1 METLN
6 QLLDLKE
13 PGVMDYVHLQGVYF
27 IHNIQA
33 LFKHY
38 GDLMQFITTVGDP
51 RYAFLI
57 YFPLSYCLH
66 RHTGIQVIWLAC
78 ISEWLNAVLKWILH
92 GERPY
97 WWIHERQQHDHLMHP
112 VSLEQYS
119 LTCETGPGSPS
130 GHAMITAA
138 VMYVM
143 MRSFNKH
150 ALPSNRNDLKFMIWC
165 LYGMLLFAV
174 NISRLFIAT
183 HFPHQVV
190 AGTIAGMLLGE
201 VIKHEHVSKLAL
213 RHYLGWCTLL
223 LILVAVTYFTILIIG
238 LDPFWSIAKAVKW
251 CANRDWVHPDTSL
264 FFSID
269 RDISTLSGFGVSLYL
284 AKRLNVDSEFRNPM
298 VRCLQI
304 ILSIAVTLTMES
316 YKIPHQNELI
326 FYIGGFIKFFSMV
339 NIVVVVIPYCLKI
352 FFEPVERIKKS

>member
-1 METLN
+1 
-6 QLLDLKE
+6 
-13 PGVMDYVHLQGVYF
+13 
-27 IHNIQA
+27 
-33 LFKHY
+33 
-38 GDLMQFITTVGDP
+38 
-51 RYAFLI
+51 
-57 YFPLSYCLH
+57 
-66 RHTGIQVIWLAC
+66 
-78 ISEWLNAVLKWILH
+78 
-92 GERPY
+92 
-97 WWIHERQQHDHLMHP
+97 
-112 VSLEQYS
+112 
-119 LTCETGPGSPS
+119 
-130 GHAMITAA
+130 MITAA

-223 LILVAVTYFTILIIG
+223 LILVAVTYYTILLIG

-251 CANRDWVHPDTSL
+251 CANPDWVHPDTSL

-284 AKRLNVDSEFRNPM
+284 AKRLKVDSELRNPM
-298 VRCLQI
+298 VKCLQI

-326 FYIGGFIKFFSMV
+326 FYIGGFVKFFSMV
-339 NIVVVVIPYCLKI
+339 NIVVVVIPYCLKKC
-352 FFEPVERIKKS
+352 FEPVERIKNS